1 MILLDTDVVSA
12 LRRPD
17 RADMNLVRWA
27 SRTPVSE
34 LYLSVVTILELE
46 VGVLQLE
53 RRDVA
58 QGSVL
63 RTWLEKQILAR
74 FDGRILAF
82 DLQAARRCA
91 RFHVPDKRPD
101 RDAMIAA
108 TAAAHGMVV
117 ATRNVGD
124 FAPTGVELIN
134 PWVASS

>member
-82 DLQAARRCA
+82 DLQAA
-91 RFHVPDKRPD
+91 
-101 RDAMIAA
+101 
-108 TAAAHGMVV
+108 V
-117 ATRNVGD
+117 ATCNVGD